1 MNRITTVEVQK
12 RNKKRVNVFVDDEF
26 AFACDAELIYK
37 YNIKK
42 DEFIDL
48 EGIKNIIEE
57 ENFIQCRNS
66 ALKIVERSYKTEK
79 EIVEKLLVKGYDKK
93 SIERAIDF
101 LKEYNFIND
110 KMYAEHY
117 VNDKIKQQGKNKIY
131 YTLIKK
137 GISQDYLKEKLDKV
151 QTSTEREIALE
162 LCRKKYEILSKRE
175 TDKYKISQKL
185 FRFLAAKGY
194 DFDLINEIVKKII
207 NLDNYL
213 E

>member
-1 MNRITTVEVQK
+1 MNKITAVEVQK
-12 RNKKRVNVFVDDEF
+12 RNKKRVNIFVDYEF
-26 AFACDAELIYK
+26 AFACDAELIYR

-48 EGIKNIIEE
+48 ESIKSIIEE
-57 ENFIQCRNS
+57 ENFIQCKNS
-66 ALKIVERSYKTEK
+66 ALKIIERSYKTEK
-79 EIVEKLLVKGYDKK
+79 EIVEKLLTKGYDNK
-93 SIERAIDF
+93 SIEKAIGF

-110 KMYAEHY
+110 EIYAEHY
-117 VNDKIKQQGKNKIY
+117 VNDKIKQQGKSKIY

-137 GISQDYLKEKLDKV
+137 GIPQDYIKEKLDKV
-151 QTSTEREIALE
+151 QIFAEKEIALE
-162 LCRKKYEILSKRE
+162 LCKKKYATLSKRE

-194 DFDLINEIVKKII
+194 DFDLINEIVKKTI
-207 NLDNYL
+207 NLDYYL